1 MLEDLNDGTL
11 ADENVVAD
19 FENDAEECVRD
30 NLMTTASLIKL
41 AIVN

>member
-19 FENDAEECVRD
+19 FENDAEEYVGD
-30 NLMTTASLIKL
+30 NLVTAAILIKL
-41 AIVN
+41 VIFN